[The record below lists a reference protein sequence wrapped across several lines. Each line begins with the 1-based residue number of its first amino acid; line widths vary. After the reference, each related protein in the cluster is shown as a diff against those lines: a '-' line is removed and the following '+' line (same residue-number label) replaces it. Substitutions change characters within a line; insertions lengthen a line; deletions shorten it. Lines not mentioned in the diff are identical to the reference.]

1 MKRVLVVDDAA
12 FIRGSLRVMLEGH
25 EFEVVGEAEDGEEA
39 VKQYVALK
47 PDIVTMDVTMPGMDG
62 LQALKKIKE
71 LDKNAKVV
79 MITAL
84 GKEDTVKQAI
94 LHGAVN
100 FIVKPFTAEGLLK
113 VLNKV

>member
-25 EFEVVGEAEDGEEA
+25 GFEVVGEAEDGEEA
-39 VKQYVALK
+39 LEQYVALK

-62 LQALKKIKE
+62 LQALKKIKQ

-94 LHGAVN
+94 LQGAAN